1 MAYNL
6 IYNKDFVINAYFVE
20 TERDVTSV
28 GKFAVIPHNNNKSN
42 AVVFDSVSQEVVVV
56 GEGVL
61 SAAMIKQII
70 FSENDTVEFTQ
81 KFQKQTGNPVIHVI
95 YRKLQAEF
103 DVTFY
108 HNLLDVDWSM
118 NYDKLFDSHGLI
130 GMLSILSSLCV
141 YAENT

>member
-1 MAYNL
+1 MPLLSKDILCYSIRGSSGLAYNL

-42 AVVFDSVSQEVVVV
+42 AVVFDSVNQGVVVV

-118 NYDKLFDSHGLI
+118 NYD
-130 GMLSILSSLCV
+130 
-141 YAENT
+141 